1 MNKGN
6 VEKPLEEVR
15 KWKRA
20 VSKKIAGMTAQGE
33 IKYFGKVEKESK
45 KHLVAFKRK

>member
-1 MNKGN
+1 MNKEK

-20 VSKKIAGMTAQGE
+20 VSKKIAKMTVQDE
-33 IKYFGKVEKESK
+33 IKYFGKVEKASK
-45 KHLVAFKRK
+45 KHLVEKA

>member
-20 VSKKIAGMTAQGE
+20 VSKKIARMTAQDE
-33 IKYFGKVEKESK
+33 IKYFGKVDKESK
-45 KHLVAFKRK
+45 KHLVSFKRK